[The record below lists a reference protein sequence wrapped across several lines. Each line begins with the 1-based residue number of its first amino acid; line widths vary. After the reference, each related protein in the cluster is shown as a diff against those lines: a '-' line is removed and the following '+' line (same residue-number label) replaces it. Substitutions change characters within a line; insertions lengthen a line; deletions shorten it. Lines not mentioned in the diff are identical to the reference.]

1 MSFPSGSTIKV
12 ILQNGASPNTGP
24 FDIWVNSLT
33 ASQGGVFIANDV
45 SKSILSS
52 SGYEF
57 VTPIETFQI
66 IAKSDSSC
74 QTIDIVGLPEIPGN
88 TNTVRVTGSYDDS
101 LTPGLVTASVFFN
114 NGFGLQSAGTIPS
127 TFNTCPSTTGTGVGS
142 VNNNLATLV
151 VLKTS
156 ETGSQYIKFFAN
168 NGAESNYFYYIPAS
182 ASVSAFKSVNT
193 LNLCADLSSGNYQ
206 TVATNSIDIYP
217 TASIIT
223 STTKNGDN
231 VYDLWIQLKANGVSI
246 YSGSAA
252 NGTSVNTGVPGDAL
266 VELTASI
273 PQISGWSSGDIFT
286 SSLQVQNLLR
296 YNSPEYAL
304 DPMINLSQNV
314 ILSSSTS
321 VNTLQYSFQAIPGGY
336 YELFNIG
343 SIDGV
348 NYAYSASLCGTA
360 QTTSFILN
368 EPLTS
373 GNVYLRVFNGLPQ
386 WCATVTF
393 VKFTSTPQNNQPVEY
408 FDVTGCDD
416 PECP

>member
-1 MSFPSGSTIKV
+1 MAFPSGSTIKV

-45 SKSILSS
+45 SKATLSG

-57 VTPIETFQI
+57 ITPIETFQI

-127 TFNTCPSTTGTGVGS
+127 TFNVCPSSTGTGVGS

-193 LNLCADLSSGNYQ
+193 LNLCVDLSGGNYQ
-206 TVATNSIDIYP
+206 TVATNSIDISP
-217 TASIIT
+217 TASLIT
-223 STTKNGDN
+223 STTKTGDD
-231 VYDLWIQLKANGVSI
+231 VYDLWIQLKANGVPI

-252 NGTSVNTGVPGDAL
+252 TGTSFNAGVPGDAL

-273 PQISGWSSGDIFT
+273 PQISGWTPGNIFT
-286 SSLQVQNLLR
+286 SSLQVVNRLR
-296 YNSPEYAL
+296 YNSPEY
-304 DPMINLSQNV
+304 NLSTMFDFFQTTS
-314 ILSSSTS
+314 LSNSTS

-336 YELFNIG
+336 YELFNVG

-348 NYAYSASLCGTA
+348 NYAYSASLCETA
-360 QTTSFILN
+360 QTTSVILN
-368 EPLTS
+368 EPLVD
-373 GNVYLRVFNGLPQ
+373 GNVYLRVFNDIPQ
-386 WCATVTF
+386 FCATYTF
-393 VKFTSTPQNNQPVEY
+393 VKLTSTPQNNQPVEY
-408 FDVTGCDD
+408 IDVTGCDD

>member
-24 FDIWVNSLT
+24 FDIWINSLT

-45 SKSILSS
+45 SKATLSG

-57 VTPIETFQI
+57 ITPVETFSVL
-66 IAKSDSSC
+66 AKSDSSC
-74 QTIDIVGLPEIPGN
+74 QTIDIVGIPDIPGT
-88 TNTVRVTGSYDDS
+88 TNAIRVTGSYDES
-101 LTPGLVTASVFFN
+101 LTPGLVTASVFFD
-114 NGFGLQSAGTIPS
+114 NGYGLERVGTIP
-127 TFNTCPSTTGTGVGS
+127 TALNTCPSTTGIGTGS
-142 VNNNLATLV
+142 VNNNFPTLV
-151 VLKTS
+151 VLKTN
-156 ETGSQYIKFFAN
+156 ETSSQYIKFFAN
-168 NGAESNYFYYIPAS
+168 GGSTSDYFYYVPSS
-182 ASVSAFKSVNT
+182 ASVASFKAVTS
-193 LNLCADLSSGNYQ
+193 LNICADLSSGNYQ
-206 TVATNSIDIYP
+206 TVATNSINVYP
-217 TASIIT
+217 TASINT

-231 VYDLWIQLKANGVSI
+231 VYDLWIQLKANGAPI

-252 NGTSVNTGVPGDAL
+252 GGTSFFNSVPGGAL

-273 PQISGWSSGDIFT
+273 PQISGWTSGNVFT

-304 DPMINLSQNV
+304 DPMINLFQTTM
-314 ILSSSTS
+314 LSNATS
-321 VNTLQYSFQAIPGGY
+321 VNTLQYSFQAVPGGY

-343 SIDGV
+343 SINGV
-348 NYAYSASLCGTA
+348 NYAYSASLCGTGA
-360 QTTSFILN
+360 TSSVILN

-373 GNVYLRVFNGLPQ
+373 GNVYLRVFDGLPQ
-386 WCATVTF
+386 FCATYTF